1 MNRQKPAIIKAI
13 KVDCDSFY
21 VTAVNKDSW
30 EGSKEMNAAMRY
42 PSFRQ
47 AVNAA
52 KKLAARR
59 PESGQEPCGF
69 MAIELT

>member
-13 KVDCDSFY
+13 NAGCDSLY
-21 VTAVNKDSW
+21 VTAVGKDSW
-30 EGSKEMNAAMRY
+30 DGSKEMNAAMRY

-59 PESGQEPCGF
+59 PAPGQESCGF